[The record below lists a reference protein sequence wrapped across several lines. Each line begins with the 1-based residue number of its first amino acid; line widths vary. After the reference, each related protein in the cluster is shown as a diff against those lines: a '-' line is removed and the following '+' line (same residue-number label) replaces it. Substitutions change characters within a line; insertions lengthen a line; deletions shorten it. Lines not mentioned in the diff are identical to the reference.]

1 MSTATKAAS
10 YKTAY
15 TKLEALAKEVE
26 SMDLS
31 DLDKLVKVTEK
42 AAGYAKICRERISII
57 QEKLESMDD
66 GHVGNKI

>member
-1 MSTATKAAS
+1 MSTASKTAS

-15 TKLEALAKEVE
+15 MKLEALSKEVE

-42 AAGYAKICRERISII
+42 ATGYAKICRERISII
-57 QEKLESMDD
+57 REKLEGLDD
-66 GHVGNKI
+66 GRVGGEV

>member
-1 MSTATKAAS
+1 MSTTTKSAS

-15 TKLEALAKEVE
+15 MKLEALSKEVE

-42 AAGYAKICRERISII
+42 AAGYAKICRERIRII
-57 QEKLESMDD
+57 REKLESIDD
-66 GHVGNKI
+66 AQVGN

>member
-1 MSTATKAAS
+1 MSTATKTAS

-15 TKLEALAKEVE
+15 TKLEALSKEVE

-42 AAGYAKICRERISII
+42 AAGYAKICRERINII
-57 QEKLESMDD
+57 REKLESIDD
-66 GHVGNKI
+66 AQVGNEA